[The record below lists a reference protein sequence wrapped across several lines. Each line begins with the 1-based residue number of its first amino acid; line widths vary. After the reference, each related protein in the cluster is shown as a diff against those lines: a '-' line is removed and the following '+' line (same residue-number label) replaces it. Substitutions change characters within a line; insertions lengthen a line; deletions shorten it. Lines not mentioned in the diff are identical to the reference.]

1 MFVFNLKMI
10 KGYFFCVK
18 YEYLYPKIMSEFEK
32 VVFGNKIFSNML
44 EEIYNNQKKKEK
56 QVSTL
61 INELKPMIED
71 VGDATLLVPLIK
83 EYLEIGVKNDDLLI
97 KMAALAQRAL
107 QTEGTEEGFGISD
120 EEKAQL
126 LAELEKFQDKDGN

>member
-1 MFVFNLKMI
+1 
-10 KGYFFCVK
+10 
-18 YEYLYPKIMSEFEK
+18 MSQFEK
-32 VVFGNKIFSNML
+32 VVFGNKTFSNIL

-56 QVSTL
+56 KVSTL